1 MKTRQQKE
9 KEVQKGKELLGK
21 AQSVLFVDFSKTPV
35 SAIGNMKKALRDI
48 ETTYHVIKKR
58 LLNLVLKDKGI
69 DVDVK
74 QFSGQVGTVFSP
86 KDISDPA
93 GVVFRFSKD
102 LGNESFQLLGGFDIA
117 SQTFFGGEDIMR
129 IGKLPSRSILI
140 AQIAGLVKTPVTK
153 LAYVLSQIAEGKGSG
168 EAKEAPQEE
177 KAQEAPVEEKKEETP
192 QEEVQAPEE
201 NKEEETISEEVKEEP
216 VEEEKKESSQ

>member
-9 KEVQKGKELLGK
+9 QQVQKGKELLEN
-21 AQSVLFVDFSKTPV
+21 AQSVVFVDFSKTPV
-35 SAIGNMKKALRDI
+35 SAIGTMKNALREI

-86 KDISDPA
+86 KDISDAA
-93 GVVFRFSKD
+93 GVVYRFAKD
-102 LGNESFQLLGGFDIA
+102 LGNETFQLLGGFDVA

-140 AQIAGLVKTPVTK
+140 AQVAGLVKTPITQC
-153 LAYVLSQIAEGKGSG
+153 AYVLAQIAEKKGAG
-168 EAKEAPQEE
+168 EE
-177 KAQEAPVEEKKEETP
+177 KEVAAEQPEVKEETP
-192 QEEVQAPEE
+192 AKEEPTTEAVVEEKQEEVVEE
-201 NKEEETISEEVKEEP
+201 PKESSEEE
-216 VEEEKKESSQ
+216 KESSQ

>member
-9 KEVQKGKELLGK
+9 QQVQKGKELLEN
-21 AQSVLFVDFSKTPV
+21 AQSVVFVDFSQTPV
-35 SAIGNMKKALRDI
+35 SAIQTMKKALREI

-86 KDISDPA
+86 KDISDAA
-93 GVVFRFSKD
+93 GAVYRFAKD
-102 LGNESFQLLGGFDIA
+102 LGNEAFQLLGGFDVA

-129 IGKLPSRSILI
+129 IGKLPSRNILI
-140 AQIAGLVKTPVTK
+140 AQVAGLVKTPITQC
-153 LAYVLSQIAEGKGSG
+153 AYVLAQIAEKKGAG
-168 EAKEAPQEE
+168 EEKEEQQEVQEEAP
-177 KAQEAPVEEKKEETP
+177 T
-192 QEEVQAPEE
+192 
-201 NKEEETISEEVKEEP
+201 KEEP
-216 VEEEKKESSQ
+216 VTEAIAEEKQEEATEEPKESSEEEKESSQ